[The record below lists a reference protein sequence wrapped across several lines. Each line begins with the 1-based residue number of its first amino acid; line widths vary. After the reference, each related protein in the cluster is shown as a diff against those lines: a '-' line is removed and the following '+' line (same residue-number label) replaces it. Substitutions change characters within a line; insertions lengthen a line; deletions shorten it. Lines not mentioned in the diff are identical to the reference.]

1 MLPSPGSGGSS
12 RHFQFLHED
21 EFQSV
26 VYPLLPELTIA
37 KFLVE
42 PNVELAQVSGEQLES
57 LYITGVLFNPE
68 QERCADAA
76 VLEIRMNDE
85 PTDKARIAVYRPLT
99 EPITLPFS
107 TDLRKMWFPNSSR
120 ISWRV

>member
-1 MLPSPGSGGSS
+1 M
-12 RHFQFLHED
+12 
-21 EFQSV
+21 
-26 VYPLLPELTIA
+26 
-37 KFLVE
+37 
-42 PNVELAQVSGEQLES
+42 PNHATPDHRVLIGRAGLDDAEEILDLQKLA
-57 LYITGVLFNPE
+57 YITGVLFNPE

-107 TDLRKMWFPNSSR
+107 TDLRKTWFPNSSR